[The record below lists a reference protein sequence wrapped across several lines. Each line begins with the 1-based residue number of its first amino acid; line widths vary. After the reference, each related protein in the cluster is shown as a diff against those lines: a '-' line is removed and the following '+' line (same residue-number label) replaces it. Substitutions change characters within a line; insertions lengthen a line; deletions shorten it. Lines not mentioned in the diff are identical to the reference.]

1 MSNFTGEENEILQ
14 NECLKL
20 QRRID
25 KLQYKHDYFDLT
37 SGKLNEVNNQISA
50 LSKILDILERAI

>member
-20 QRRID
+20 KRRIE
-25 KLQYKHDYFDLT
+25 KLQYKHDYYDL
-37 SGKLNEVNNQISA
+37 SSWDLNVVNLKISA
-50 LSKILDILERAI
+50 LTKILDILERAI